1 MVSGALGGFGL
12 LGVAAGGVP
21 AAAAVFIN
29 PSAGAAPT
37 EASTR
42 SELGNQGA
50 FGARC
55 LSDLRKHPGSGCA
68 ST

>member
-29 PSAGAAPT
+29 PLAGAAPT
-37 EASTR
+37 EASTLAPLEDQLP
-42 SELGNQGA
+42 SGT
-50 FGARC
+50 
-55 LSDLRKHPGSGCA
+55 DLVRDA
-68 ST
+68 